1 MNGIKT
7 LSIEPRNTAYS
18 IQTRFKKVDEHF
30 LIQEHA
36 KMIQNYHPYGS
47 ISKRKKRETITFEA

>member
-36 KMIQNYHPYGS
+36 KSY
-47 ISKRKKRETITFEA
+47 